1 MEPGVLGLCRA
12 ALGTFAA
19 LGCTVGEVV
28 PDFDPERLWRA
39 WLVLRQWLQ
48 TGALAEHYR
57 DPQRRTQMKPE
68 AQWEVEQGLA
78 LTGEQVY
85 EASMV
90 RSAWYLTVLSLFQRF
105 DFLLLPSAQVF
116 PFDVSLH
123 WPTQI
128 AGVEMDTYHR
138 WMQVVVPATMAG
150 CPAISLPAGFNPDGL
165 PMGIQAIGRPPG
177 GPRRAPPGVGLR
189 AGDIL
194 ARRVASGPRLTRRAG
209 PQCGKMSELPLPAG
223 NDAGGQAAPIPA
235 DEPPGRSPRQLSSRR
250 PGRVRPAFASPS
262 HDAR

>member
-1 MEPGVLGLCRA
+1 LVKHRAIIAPALISPVALPHFCSLSWLGDLGGALAMEPGVLGLCRA

-165 PMGIQAIGRPPG
+165 PMGIQAIGRP
-177 GPRRAPPGVGLR
+177 RADLDVLR
-189 AGDIL
+189 L
-194 ARRVASGPRLTRRAG
+194 AWAYEQATSWRA
-209 PQCGKMSELPLPAG
+209 
-223 NDAGGQAAPIPA
+223 
-235 DEPPGRSPRQLSSRR
+235 
-250 PGRVRPAFASPS
+250 
-262 HDAR
+262 